1 MAVNDVRDE
10 PGELIA
16 SGRDGDIFECGHGL
30 ALRKTRDGRSIEH
43 EARIMRYVAEHG
55 FRVPTVHD
63 VRANG
68 SEIVMERIDGPL
80 MADAM
85 LRRPWTMP
93 RYASMLADL
102 HDQLHRIPPPAWIPQ
117 WPDGGDQLIHLD
129 LHPLNV
135 LVSADGPV
143 VIDWSNAA
151 RGEALS
157 DVALTYVLLTC
168 GTVPGPRALQIAV
181 QPVRLSL
188 GRRFARRYR
197 GEDLNE
203 HVAVAAELKTL
214 DPHMSRDEITSMQR
228 LAQRMRRTRRVGRS

>member
-1 MAVNDVRDE
+1 VRDE
-10 PGELIA
+10 PDKLIA
-16 SGRDGDIFECGHGL
+16 SGRDGDIFDCGRGL
-30 ALRKTRDGRSIEH
+30 ALRKTRDGRSIDH
-43 EARIMRYVAEHG
+43 EARIMRYVADLG
-55 FRVPTVHD
+55 YPVPVVHD

-85 LRRPWTMP
+85 VKRPWTMP

-102 HDQLHRIPPPAWIPQ
+102 HDELHRIPAPEWLPQ

-135 LVSADGPV
+135 LLSAHGPV

-157 DVALTYVLLTC
+157 DVALTYVLVTC
-168 GTVPGPRALQIAV
+168 GAIPGPRVLQRAA
-181 QPVRLSL
+181 QPVQLIL

-197 GEDLNE
+197 GEEFNE
-203 HVAVAAELKTL
+203 HVAVAADLKTL
-214 DPHMSRDEITSMQR
+214 DPHMSDDEITNMRR
-228 LAQRMRRTRRVGRS
+228 LARRMRHRAGIRRS